1 MRKKTKNYLW
11 QSVIGLGFLSGL
23 WTSIGIDPEEIIL
36 TAVQNAVDS
45 AYSNATVHSL
55 FIILPT
61 ILLLISI
68 YSAYKNGKAPGLVS
82 VIIAYFSGLLILSET
97 GIALILLI
105 VAIVF
110 GWIATNRRFVR
121 KLSGR

>member
-23 WTSIGIDPEEIIL
+23 WTAIGIDPEAVLI
-36 TAVQNAVDS
+36 TAAQKVVDS
-45 AYSNATVHSL
+45 AVSNSTIHSL

-82 VIIAYFSGLLILSET
+82 VIIAYFSGLLVMSET
-97 GIALILLI
+97 GVAFILLI

-110 GWIATNRRFVR
+110 GWIATNRRFAR